1 MNGFLH
7 GLYLDSQYA
16 KKLKYAN
23 MTIICLTNILRSQD
37 VEEMNKTL
45 AATLNYLFAGTPS
58 KSN

>member
-1 MNGFLH
+1 MGSCMDFIWIA
-7 GLYLDSQYA
+7 SMQ

-23 MTIICLTNILRSQD
+23 MTIICLTNILRGQD